1 MGASSAQT
9 PTTTAFAP
17 EDRQHMAAAL
27 TLARRGLGQVA
38 PNPAVGCV
46 LVKDGRVVG
55 RGWTQPGGRPH
66 AETEAL
72 GRARAAARGAVAYVS
87 LEPCAHHGETP
98 PCSEALIA
106 AGVTR
111 CVVAMKDPDPRVSGR
126 GIAMMREA
134 GMMVDV
140 GLLDAEAAEINAGF
154 LLRVLEGRPLVT
166 FKVGSSLDGRIAT
179 HGGQS
184 QWITG
189 TPARAR
195 GHLLRAT
202 HDAVVVGG
210 GTAVVDNPR
219 LDVRLPGLEGR
230 APVRVVLDSRLRLP
244 LTHDLVVRAK
254 ARPTWVIALA
264 GNDPARVRA
273 FEDQGVAVL
282 PVAAGEGGR
291 IDLSAAMASL
301 GERGITRVLLEGG
314 GRSAAGFLRA
324 GLLDRIVWFRAG
336 RLIGGDGIPAIA
348 GLGIDRLDQA
358 PAFERL
364 AVETVENDVMETYR
378 LVS

>member
-1 MGASSAQT
+1 
-9 PTTTAFAP
+9 
-17 EDRQHMAAAL
+17 MAAAL

>member
-1 MGASSAQT
+1 
-9 PTTTAFAP
+9 
-17 EDRQHMAAAL
+17 MAAAL

-314 GRSAAGFLRA
+314 GHSAAGFLRA

-336 RLIGGDGIPAIA
+336 RLIGGDGIPAVA